1 MRTPPL
7 LECAYQRVDVLD
19 LLVVG
24 ALQQKL
30 GDSAAYLHS
39 FERIC

>member
-7 LECAYQRVDVLD
+7 LECAYEGSDVLD

-24 ALQQKL
+24 ALQQQL
-30 GDSAAYLHS
+30 GDRSAYRHS